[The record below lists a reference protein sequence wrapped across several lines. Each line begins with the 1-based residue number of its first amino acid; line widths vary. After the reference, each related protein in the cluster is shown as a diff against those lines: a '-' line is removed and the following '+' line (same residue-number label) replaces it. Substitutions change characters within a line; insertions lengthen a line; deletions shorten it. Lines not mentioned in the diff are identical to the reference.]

1 VEAGQ
6 DLAAE
11 LAARDARIAGQ
22 AELITAQAD
31 RLAAQEEV
39 IAELRAQV
47 ATLTKQLSR
56 NSTNSHLPPSSDGPG
71 GGSRVGRRKKKPS
84 GRKRGGQK
92 GHKGAHRRL
101 LPPEMVDTCHVLT
114 PSHCAGCAGSVVPV
128 AGQVRRFQQV
138 DIRDGKRHIEEW
150 KLHDGYCPRCG
161 TRTRRPFG
169 EAAVPASAFGPGLA
183 AVVVVL
189 TGVYHLSRRQAQNA
203 LLDLFGISISL
214 GSVSH
219 LEGRASDALEPAYEE
234 ARATVEEALVKHTD
248 ATSWLRA
255 GVMMSLWVLACSS
268 ATIYAIL
275 HDGKT
280 ATIRPLFG
288 ALKGILVSDRASVF
302 GFWVMKERQVCWSH
316 LIRRFV
322 AFSQR
327 DGPEAG
333 IGAELLGLASILFEY
348 WHGFRQGK
356 LTRGEL
362 RIWMEP
368 VQRHVEALLQRA
380 AAGDYPE
387 VSGSCRDIL
396 GHSEALWTFVEHEG
410 VEPTN
415 NHAELTLRP
424 FVLWRKRSFGT
435 QSERG
440 ERFAERIM
448 TVAQTAREQGINV
461 LDFLVR
467 TLRAHVEG
475 AAGPQLLAG

>member
-1 VEAGQ
+1 MEAGT

-11 LAARDARIAGQ
+11 LAVRDARIAGQ
-22 AELITAQAD
+22 AELIAEQAE
-31 RLAAQEEV
+31 RNLKLEEAN
-39 IAELRAQV
+39 AELRAQV
-47 ATLTKQLSR
+47 AKLTEQLGR

-71 GGSRVGRRKKKPS
+71 GGGRVGRRKKKSS

-101 LPPEMVDTCHVLT
+101 LPSEMVDTTHVLA
-114 PSHCAGCAGSVVPV
+114 PSHCEGCAGTVMPV
-128 AGQVRRFQQV
+128 AGRVRRFQQV
-138 DIRDGKRHIEEW
+138 DIRDGKRHVEEW

-161 TRTRRPFG
+161 TRTRLVYG
-169 EAAVPASAFGPGLA
+169 EAVPASAFGPGLA

-189 TGVYHLSRRQAQNA
+189 TGVYHLSRRQAQSA
-203 LLDLFGISISL
+203 LLDLFGISLSL

-234 ARATVEEALVKHTD
+234 ARAAVEEALVKHTD

-255 GVMMSLWVLACSS
+255 GSMMSLWVLACAS
-268 ATIYAIL
+268 ATLYTIL
-275 HDGKT
+275 GNGKK
-280 ATIRPLFG
+280 ATIRPFFG

-302 GFWVMKERQVCWSH
+302 GFWVMKDRQVCWAH

-322 AFSQR
+322 AFSER

-333 IGAELLGLASILFEY
+333 IGAELLGLAGILFEY
-348 WHGFRQGK
+348 WHGFLQGK
-356 LTRGEL
+356 LTRDEL

-368 VQRHVEALLQRA
+368 VQRHVQALLQRA
-380 AAGDYPE
+380 AAGEYSE

-396 GHSEALWTFVEHEG
+396 GHAEALWTFVDHEG

-415 NHAELTLRP
+415 NHAELMLRP
-424 FVLWRKRSFGT
+424 FVLWRKKSFGT

-448 TVAQTAREQGINV
+448 TVAQTARKQGVHV
-461 LDFLVR
+461 LDFLVG
-467 TLRAHVEG
+467 TLRAHVG
-475 AAGPQLLAG
+475 GGVRPRLLAG